1 VAKVACL
8 EPRRLLALKTGIMD
22 KKKGALWVIA
32 MKIHQLPVKR
42 LKNRSQMHYSGCSAK
57 SYLQ

>member
-22 KKKGALWVIA
+22 KKRGLGEYGGGI
-32 MKIHQLPVKR
+32 
-42 LKNRSQMHYSGCSAK
+42 YDD
-57 SYLQ
+57 

>member
-42 LKNRSQMHYSGCSAK
+42 LKNG
-57 SYLQ
+57 